1 MYWLIFR
8 VRLATSPKCGGN
20 GTAHAAG
27 ASILLLA
34 RGVFAGMRSAWHSVR
49 RAVGLADNRWAL
61 PRTCS
66 VAIATQPV
74 QRLQIRPTAGIPY
87 QSSKLYPG
95 PWNSVRMRRR
105 IVRQTQTNTHTHTH
119 THTQTRVTTIRFAL
133 SATHAKCNNRLYM
146 YTADQRDKLSSTTK
160 RCSTNRCALSSRTG
174 T

>member
-8 VRLATSPKCGGN
+8 VRLATPPKYGGN

-27 ASILLLA
+27 ASILSLA
-34 RGVFAGMRSAWHSVR
+34 RGVFAGMRSACHSVR

-74 QRLQIRPTAGIPY
+74 HRLQIRPTVGIPY
-87 QSSKLYPG
+87 HSSKLHPG
-95 PWNSVRMRRR
+95 PCNSIRMRPR
-105 IVRQTQTNTHTHTH
+105 IVRQTHRQ

-133 SATHAKCNNRLYM
+133 STTHAKCNNRLDT

-160 RCSTNRCALSSRTG
+160 RCSTNRCA
-174 T
+174 